1 MKIMFICSGNSCR
14 SQMAEGFARK
24 LSGGSVTALSAG
36 LRPED
41 EVNPLAVM
49 VMNEVGIDISG
60 QKPKAIDPNLLA
72 QMDFM
77 VTLCGEGDESCPATP
92 PSVKRIHMPV
102 NDPSKARGSGE
113 EVLAA
118 FRSARNEIEEEVA
131 SLISSVLE
139 EQDPE

>member
-1 MKIMFICSGNSCR
+1 
-14 SQMAEGFARK
+14 MAEGFARK

-41 EVNPLAVM
+41 EVHPLAVM

-60 QKPKAIDPNLLA
+60 QKPKAIDPVLLS
-72 QMDFM
+72 QMDFI
-77 VTLCGEGDESCPATP
+77 VTLCGDGDESCPATP
-92 PSVKRIHMPV
+92 LSVKRIRMPV
-102 NDPSKARGSGE
+102 NDPSKARGSRE

-118 FRSARNEIEEEVA
+118 FRNARNEIEEKVA
-131 SLISSVLE
+131 SLLSSIFE

>member
-24 LSGGSVTALSAG
+24 LSGGSVTTLSAG

-60 QKPKAIDPNLLA
+60 QKPKAIDPDLLA
-72 QMDFM
+72 QMDFI

-102 NDPSKARGSGE
+102 SDPSKVRGSRE
-113 EVLAA
+113 EILAA
-118 FRSARNEIEEEVA
+118 FRNARKEIEKKVETF
-131 SLISSVLE
+131 ISSGIV
-139 EQDPE
+139 QK

>member
-36 LRPED
+36 LRPE
-41 EVNPLAVM
+41 EAVHPLAVM
-49 VMNEVGIDISG
+49 VMNEIGIDISG
-60 QKPKAIDPNLLA
+60 QKPKAIDPDLLA
-72 QMDFM
+72 QMDYI

-102 NDPSKARGSGE
+102 SDPSKVRGSGE

-118 FRSARNEIEEEVA
+118 FRNARKEIEKKVET
-131 SLISSVLE
+131 LISSGIV
-139 EQDPE
+139 QK